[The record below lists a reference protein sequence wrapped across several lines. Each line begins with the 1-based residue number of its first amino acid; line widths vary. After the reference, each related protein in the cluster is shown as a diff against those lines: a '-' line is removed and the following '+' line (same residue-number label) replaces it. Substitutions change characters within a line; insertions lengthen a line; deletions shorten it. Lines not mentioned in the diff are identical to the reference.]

1 MVDKA
6 ESRKFLDV
14 FHIPGRHRDAVSAMT
29 RPCYLLTA
37 ILLLCLATAMAQ
49 EVHFSI
55 PGGFYDNPFELTMS
69 CDQQDKFIHYTT
81 NGNTPTAND
90 PVYSEPLLLN
100 EHLFSHSDIYTIP
113 NCPDD
118 MWYLPETV
126 QKCIVIRAA
135 AFDESGNLAGKVTT
149 NTYLIKS
156 LGCDSH
162 GLPVVSI
169 SADSLDLFDYERGIF
184 VPGAYQ
190 DPANPEGTGN
200 YYQSGREWERPMNI
214 EFYELDN
221 TGINQKAGIRT
232 HGGNGRKL
240 QQKCMKIYAR
250 DEYGKKRFK
259 HQFFETIPD
268 SSFKHLIFKP
278 FISSWTYSGIN
289 DYLSNQIAARLN
301 LETVAARPVALYLNG
316 EYWGIYYIHEKP
328 DDRYLEDHFHVD
340 IEDINLI
347 EDWHGT
353 CEAGSNDNFLA
364 LYDYIANNDLSD
376 PESYAYVAS
385 RIDISN
391 FIDYQIFEIFTANLD
406 WPANNMRC
414 WQEGDG
420 LWRWI
425 FFDGDIGLIKKE
437 YDAFANAT
445 YNGPNSYPASSR
457 STLFLRKLLEN
468 ESFKVDFINR
478 FNQLLHSAFA
488 YETTKPLKD
497 KAFTKLEGEIPNQV
511 ARFHCPDSLQLW
523 EQHMDGINAFLSLRE
538 RYVLEQ
544 MRNYYLSDEFS
555 ITIDALYP
563 SPAQSEIR
571 IRTDFDK
578 TAMTNVQI
586 IDLNGRV
593 CFSMEQ
599 AFGVGE
605 SELLLPIHLP
615 SGFYVLRIGD
625 TTQKFVVTN

>member
-1 MVDKA
+1 MI
-6 ESRKFLDV
+6 RLRYF
-14 FHIPGRHRDAVSAMT
+14 
-29 RPCYLLTA
+29 LTA
-37 ILLLCLATAMAQ
+37 ILCLFLTFAKAQ

-55 PGGFYDNPFELTMS
+55 PGGFYDKPFELTLS
-69 CDQQDKFIHYTT
+69 CDQQGKVVHYTT

-90 PVYSEPLLLN
+90 PVYSEPLLLD

-113 NCPDD
+113 NCPETK
-118 MWYLPETV
+118 WYLPETV

-135 AFDESGNLAGKVTT
+135 AFDEDGNMTGKVTT

-162 GLPVVSI
+162 GLPAVSI
-169 SADSLDLFDYERGIF
+169 CADSLDLFDYERGIF
-184 VPGAYQ
+184 VPGVFQ
-190 DPANPEGTGN
+190 DPSNPEGTGN
-200 YYQSGREWERPMNI
+200 YYQSGREWERPMNF
-214 EFYELDN
+214 EFYETDN
-221 TGINQKAGIRT
+221 RGVNQKAGIRT

-268 SSFKHLIFKP
+268 SSFKHLILKP
-278 FISSWTYSGIN
+278 FTSSWTHSGIN
-289 DYLSNQIAARLN
+289 DYLSNQLAARLN
-301 LETVAARPVALYLNG
+301 LETVASRPVVLYLNG

-328 DDRYLEDHFHVD
+328 DERYLEDHQHVD

-364 LYDYIANNDLSD
+364 LYDFIANNDLTD
-376 PESYAYVAS
+376 PEAYAYVAN

-414 WQEGDG
+414 WQEDDG
-420 LWRWI
+420 PWRWI

-445 YNGPNSYPASSR
+445 YNGPDGYPASSR

-497 KAFTKLEGEIPNQV
+497 KAFAKLEGEIPNQV
-511 ARFHCPDSLQLW
+511 ARFLNPVSIELW
-523 EQHMDGINAFLSLRE
+523 EQHMDGIDAFLSLRE
-538 RYVLEQ
+538 RNVLKQ
-544 MRNYYLSDEFS
+544 MRDYYLPDNYNL
-555 ITIDALYP
+555 TIGALYP
-563 SPAQSEIR
+563 SPAQNEIH
-571 IRTDFDK
+571 IQTHLDK
-578 TAMTNVQI
+578 TALTAVQI

-593 CFSMEQ
+593 RFSMEQ

-615 SGFYVLRIGD
+615 SGVYVLRIGD
-625 TTQKFVVTN
+625 TTQKFVVIN